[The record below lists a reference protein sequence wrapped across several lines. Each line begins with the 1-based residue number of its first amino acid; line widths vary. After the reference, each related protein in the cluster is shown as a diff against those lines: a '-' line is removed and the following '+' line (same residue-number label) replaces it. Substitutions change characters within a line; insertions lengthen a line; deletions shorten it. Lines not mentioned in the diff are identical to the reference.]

1 MTSGRSHLHTRPV
14 CSDSTFP
21 CHFISLFASWKRQ
34 VATRWHKILVP
45 LSLVREDGTQSP
57 RTGTQG
63 FSRADPLFSY
73 SQAHRQAS
81 EWLGWVIAFLR
92 KPVKRG
98 WEQPLKSNSGA
109 DSVTVCRTKLLK
121 SASYLWSELGA
132 CWPEGAS
139 LGAPGAGVCAVAQAE
154 KAMGLEQAYGVS
166 VSPSEISADKTESW
180 AVSGR
185 EA

>member
-57 RTGTQG
+57 RTGTRG

-81 EWLGWVIAFLR
+81 ELLGWVIAFLR

-132 CWPEGAS
+132 C
-139 LGAPGAGVCAVAQAE
+139 
-154 KAMGLEQAYGVS
+154 
-166 VSPSEISADKTESW
+166 
-180 AVSGR
+180 
-185 EA
+185 